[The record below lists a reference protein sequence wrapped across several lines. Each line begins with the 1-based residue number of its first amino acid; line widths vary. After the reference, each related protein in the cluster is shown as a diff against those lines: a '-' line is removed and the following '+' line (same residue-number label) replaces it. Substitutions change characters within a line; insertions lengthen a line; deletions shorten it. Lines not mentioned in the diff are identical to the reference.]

1 MQPID
6 FAVVDV
12 ETTGLSPAF
21 GERVCEIAIV
31 HLRRDEQLETFS
43 TLVNPGRLI
52 SSGASAVSG
61 ITDSMVAKAPTFREV
76 ASEVAR
82 RLNGY
87 VFVAHNAPFD
97 LGFLTAEFQRLGM
110 PLPVSHVIDT
120 LDIARR
126 YYSFPH
132 NNLGTITAH
141 LNISFPH
148 QHRALHDARITAQI
162 LNVFARDLACRK
174 VVKIEDLVTSLEQ
187 SSSSESTVKRSS
199 GSSLL
204 LRNGLEKS
212 FLSDSEA
219 IRALPAALRE
229 AHDHGLSLE
238 IRYRA
243 SDLETSTRR
252 IDPIDIIVGRRLVYI
267 RAYCHLRQDE
277 RMFRLDRITEMR
289 IVKKEA
295 ATLVVTAERRRRS
308 ARKLS
313 G

>member
-12 ETTGLSPAF
+12 ETTGLSPAV

-31 HLRRDEQLETFS
+31 HLRGDEELETFS

-61 ITDSMVAKAPTFREV
+61 ISDSMVAKAPTFREV
-76 ASEVAR
+76 AAEVAR
-82 RLNGY
+82 RLSGY

-97 LGFLTAEFQRLGM
+97 LGFLTAEFQRLRM

-126 YYSFPH
+126 YYSFLH
-132 NNLGTITAH
+132 NNLGTIAAR
-141 LNISFPH
+141 LNISYPH

-162 LNVFARDLACRK
+162 LNVFARDLARRK
-174 VVKIEDLVTSLEQ
+174 VVKIEDLVTSLEKL
-187 SSSSESTVKRSS
+187 SSSES
-199 GSSLL
+199 
-204 LRNGLEKS
+204 
-212 FLSDSEA
+212 EA
-219 IRALPAALRE
+219 IRVLPAALRE

-238 IRYRA
+238 IRYLA
-243 SDLETSTRR
+243 SNLETSTRR
-252 IDPIDIIVGRRLVYI
+252 IDPIDISVGRRLVYI

-277 RMFRLDRITEMR
+277 RTFRLDRITEMR

-295 ATLVVTAERRRRS
+295 STLVVPAERRRR
-308 ARKLS
+308 AGRKSS